1 MGKIWS
7 GQKVPDAFYGPNAL
21 QRAKTAVD
29 KGQCARAVAEDA
41 RGYTYEVRRYADGV
55 LCRRTYPL
63 KVGDAV
69 RYQRVDGAVVEG
81 TICDVIHVPAG
92 PALPGVLAYR
102 VTFNGDGRGAGPA
115 DVPHA
120 RVSLVWPESAIAA
133 TGFVLLHEGRRL
145 GWKVLRGPVP
155 AWHPDFRYYGKGPE
169 APSPTLCAVE
179 RQTFT
184 AWDDAMTWC
193 AGFSAHPAETGR
205 PPALDDMQSTPIPQA
220 ATDVTDDNDAPKGE
234 E

>member
-41 RGYTYEVRRYADGV
+41 RGYTYEVRRYVDGV

-63 KVGDAV
+63 KAGDAV
-69 RYQRVDGAVVEG
+69 RCQRVDGEVVEG
-81 TICDVIHVPAG
+81 TICDVVHPSDG
-92 PALPGVLAYR
+92 PASPGLLAYR
-102 VTFNGDGRGAGPA
+102 VTHHGFSLVWHHG
-115 DVPHA
+115 
-120 RVSLVWPESAIAA
+120 VSLVWPESAIAA

-155 AWHPDFRYYGKGPE
+155 AWHPDFRYYGTGPE
-169 APSPTLCAVE
+169 APSPTLCTIE

-205 PPALDDMQSTPIPQA
+205 PPTLDDMQPERGPDDEVVLQTVSTN
-220 ATDVTDDNDAPKGE
+220 DNDAPRGE